1 MSAVETQA
9 ESRTSVH
16 SGAIGPLLVWSGVL
30 FVVLAV
36 VLYAILRQMLIE
48 LPAARSGIDE
58 LRTNAPALTRLMI
71 VGAGGAFSNFVS
83 LVLFLSGYLAS
94 DSRRL
99 GATLGMLFSGS
110 LLLVLFSIVF
120 ASLLIG

>member
-9 ESRTSVH
+9 ESRTAAQSA
-16 SGAIGPLLVWSGVL
+16 SLGPLLVWCGAV
-30 FVVLAV
+30 FAVLAV

-83 LVLFLSGYLAS
+83 LVLFLGGYLATG
-94 DSRRL
+94 SRRL
-99 GATLGMLFSGS
+99 GATVGMLFSGS

-120 ASLLIG
+120 ASLLMG